1 MIVLHI
7 NKEKKEEE
15 EEYDDIGYSMFY
27 IRAVFLFYPKMIKK
41 LF

>member
-15 EEYDDIGYSMFY
+15 EEYDDIGYNMFY
-27 IRAVFLFYPKMIKK
+27 IPAVFLFIQK
-41 LF
+41 